1 MLPSDS
7 IYINFLPDAKKLKAG
22 IFQGGAIVYNN
33 TSRQVL
39 EKTLYIL
46 RQKTSPYLDTLEFNI
61 GNLKC
66 EGELGRFIDS
76 QTSFILQNGKMHNET
91 DHQVVRGGSF
101 TAAKSLPPSSWQ
113 NVS

>member
-1 MLPSDS
+1 VLPSDS

-22 IFQGGAIVYNN
+22 IFQGGAIVYDNA
-33 TSRQVL
+33 SRQIL

-66 EGELGRFIDS
+66 EGEIGRFIDS
-76 QTSFILQNGKMHNET
+76 QTSFILQNGEMHKGT
-91 DHQVVRGGSF
+91 DHQVVRGGGF
-101 TAAKSLPPSSWQ
+101 TAAKSHAPASGQ
-113 NVS
+113 NNA